1 VKANALFGA
10 LGKTPARGERSRR
23 RTRTRGESGRF
34 NLEVIFA
41 ALIEDAG
48 ESGLVSSATR
58 LFSCAE
64 KFLPS
69 KTRLAIGHGSS
80 MSRIFEKSIC
90 KCPRCVA
97 KRRIRFLTVLVACI
111 AVSAACVVLI
121 DHREPIADP
130 FLSMKGTLAK
140 EPNLDPDA
148 LSNGDSET
156 VSTAL
161 AEPGIPAEQQDMG
174 AGQER
179 MARDDFSAN
188 SPKPTEYPAPLYGSV
203 NLPVLPSS
211 NPIGQPPV
219 PHTKG
224 WQTAV
229 MGDVPESASRGEA
242 QGGLQPESAKVAA
255 AVKPEPSPDSQ
266 ANATSWSSAQSYDF
280 ARVIRSKIHNI
291 RHRSPARLRFVDV
304 KMRLI
309 ALWHQSLARSQRPR
323 SWTGFW
329 NSNEGEGRKLAA
341 SPEGNH

>member
-10 LGKTPARGERSRR
+10 LGKTPARGERSRGR
-23 RTRTRGESGRF
+23 RRTRGESGRF

-69 KTRLAIGHGSS
+69 KTRLAIGLGSS
-80 MSRIFEKSIC
+80 MRRIFEKSIC

-97 KRRIRFLTVLVACI
+97 KRRIRFLTVLVGCI
-111 AVSAACVVLI
+111 AVSAAYVVLI

-140 EPNLDPDA
+140 EPNLDPGA

-161 AEPGIPAEQQDMG
+161 AQPGIPAEQQDMG
-174 AGQER
+174 AAQ
-179 MARDDFSAN
+179 
-188 SPKPTEYPAPLYGSV
+188 
-203 NLPVLPSS
+203 
-211 NPIGQPPV
+211 
-219 PHTKG
+219 HTKG

-229 MGDVPESASRGEA
+229 MGDAPESAPRGEA
-242 QGGLQPESAKVAA
+242 QGGLQPDSAKVAVAVNQSISRFAGERYFMVFWTFVRFCASDPIKDPQYKTQVTGA
-255 AVKPEPSPDSQ
+255 A
-266 ANATSWSSAQSYDF
+266 
-280 ARVIRSKIHNI
+280 
-291 RHRSPARLRFVDV
+291 
-304 KMRLI
+304 
-309 ALWHQSLARSQRPR
+309 
-323 SWTGFW
+323 
-329 NSNEGEGRKLAA
+329 
-341 SPEGNH
+341 

>member
-10 LGKTPARGERSRR
+10 LGKTPARGERSRGR
-23 RTRTRGESGRF
+23 RRTRGESGRF

-97 KRRIRFLTVLVACI
+97 KRRIRFLTVSVACI
-111 AVSAACVVLI
+111 AVSAAYVVLI

-130 FLSMKGTLAK
+130 
-140 EPNLDPDA
+140 LDLGA
-148 LSNGDSET
+148 LSIGDSET

-174 AGQER
+174 AAQ
-179 MARDDFSAN
+179 
-188 SPKPTEYPAPLYGSV
+188 
-203 NLPVLPSS
+203 
-211 NPIGQPPV
+211 
-219 PHTKG
+219 HTKG

-229 MGDVPESASRGEA
+229 MGDAPESAPRGEA
-242 QGGLQPESAKVAA
+242 QGGFQPDSAKVAA

-266 ANATSWSSAQSYDF
+266 ANATSWSSAHSYDF

-291 RHRSPARLRFVDV
+291 RHRSPARLRFVDL

-329 NSNEGEGRKLAA
+329 NSNKGEGRKLATPPKA
-341 SPEGNH
+341 NH